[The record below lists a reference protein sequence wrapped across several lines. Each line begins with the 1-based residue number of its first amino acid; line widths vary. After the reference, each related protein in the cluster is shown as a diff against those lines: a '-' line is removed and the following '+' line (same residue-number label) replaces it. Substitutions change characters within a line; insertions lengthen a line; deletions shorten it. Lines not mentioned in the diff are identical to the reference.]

1 LYYAEAAQASRIV
14 VASPCACRLPGPA
27 PTDTISRAGT
37 ERLGFIIYARIIAV
51 YDSAAAAVVTASII

>member
-1 LYYAEAAQASRIV
+1 V

-27 PTDTISRAGT
+27 LTDTISRAGT
-37 ERLGFIIYARIIAV
+37 ERLGFIIHARIIAV